1 MREHVRTARRDGRG
15 LIAIAVTMLPLML
28 VIWASDAFQ
37 VMSRNPSSVPPLL
50 AWPLFV
56 PLVALSVY
64 FIGLAW
70 MIRIHRRSHLE
81 PETSSWRYRD
91 AALALGVI
99 DKRRPRWRWDGLA
112 GRAVA
117 KHMIIFAVLLPV
129 AILLAWVA
137 QPGHF
142 GPMFYEPPWYEVALP
157 WAGAIGYLVGL
168 GWMIRIYRADP
179 EPEEPTWRYR
189 G

>member
-1 MREHVRTARRDGRG
+1 MLDPMVNPTASGMW
-15 LIAIAVTMLPLML
+15 LNLSYIV
-28 VIWASDAFQ
+28 
-37 VMSRNPSSVPPLL
+37 PLL
-50 AWPLFV
+50 GFV
-56 PLVALSVY
+56 GVVIGSVIA
-64 FIGLAW
+64 F
-70 MIRIHRRSHLE
+70 RRSRFDIE
-81 PETSSWRYRD
+81 SAARWRYREPAFD
-91 AALALGVI
+91 SI
-99 DKRRPRWRWDGLA
+99 DLRVRRPRWRWDGLA

-137 QPGHF
+137 QPGHM
-142 GPMFYEPPWYEVALP
+142 GGGMFDAPPWYEVALP

-189 G
+189 D